1 MSEHQTFF
9 VGTYTEPITFGTGE
23 VFESKGRGIYRGTF
37 NPESGEAAL
46 LGVTE
51 VHNPSYFAFGPSRNV
66 LYAVNE
72 TDTYGGTTSGAVS
85 AFAVD
90 QDATLTSLNQLNQRP
105 SYGADPCY
113 LSVDS
118 AGAFVFVANYS
129 SGSVSVFPVQKDG
142 SLGEVSDTVQHSGS
156 SRGPHPVRQDG
167 PHAHAATLDLSG
179 KFVYVPD
186 LGLDRV
192 MVYELS
198 AQGTLKPAQHPFT
211 EVKPGAGPR
220 QIVFSANGYAY
231 LLNELNATVSV
242 YRHDK
247 NSGALQ
253 EVQTL
258 STLPEDFEGDNICA
272 EVQLSPSGK
281 FLYSSNRGH
290 DSIAIF
296 KVSEAGGQLTLV
308 GHQSTGGK
316 TPRHFTISP
325 GGDYML
331 VANQDSDNLVVFR
344 RNEGSG
350 KLEAT
355 GQVVEIPSP
364 VCVLFH

>member
-23 VFESKGRGIYRGTF
+23 VFESRGRGIYRGTF

-51 VHNPSYFAFGPSRNV
+51 VHKPSYLTFGPSRNV

-72 TDTYGGTTSGAVS
+72 TDTYRGITSGAVS

-90 QDATLTSLNQLNQRP
+90 QDATLTSLNQRP

-113 LSVDS
+113 LSVDR

-129 SGSVSVFPVQKDG
+129 SGSVSVFPIQEDG
-142 SLGEVSDTVQHSGS
+142 SLGEVGDTVQHGDSG
-156 SRGPHPVRQDG
+156 RGPHPVRQDG
-167 PHAHAATLDLSG
+167 PHAHAATLSG

-192 MVYELS
+192 MVYELET
-198 AQGTLKPAQHPFT
+198 QGTLKPAKQPFT

-220 QIVFSANGYAY
+220 QIVFSPDGYAY

-247 NSGALQ
+247 DSGALQ

-258 STLPEDFEGDNICA
+258 STLPEGFEGDNICA
-272 EVQLSPSGK
+272 EVQLSPLGK

-296 KVSEAGGQLTLV
+296 KVNEADGQLTSI
-308 GHQSTGGK
+308 GHQSSGGK

-325 GGDYML
+325 GGGYML
-331 VANQDSDNLVVFR
+331 VANQDSDNLVIFR
-344 RNEGSG
+344 RDEGTG
-350 KLEAT
+350 RLEAT
-355 GQVVEIPSP
+355 GQSLEIPSP
-364 VCVLFH
+364 VCVMFR